1 MTTNIIYTP
10 NFLDIIDN
18 ASIVIDTCV
27 IIHALK
33 IIDLDNFLRELSK
46 RNCTLLS
53 VPSVKNEFLTAGD
66 TVQRYNKLNEYLE
79 SLQLV
84 FLPPDIEYRLNKE
97 GCNFNIALRRSK
109 VRNPSFVDR
118 LILSIPYL
126 YRKSPEKI
134 YVMTSNHQDVPR
146 EFFDRVGFISI
157 DTGSD
162 FVQIGLYEFN
172 SGNFDK
178 ITKKK

>member
-10 NFLDIIDN
+10 NLLDTISG

-33 IIDLDNFLRELSK
+33 IANLDRFLRELLG
-46 RNCTLLS
+46 RDCTFLS
-53 VPSVKNEFLTAGD
+53 VPAVKNEFLTAGD
-66 TVQRYNKLNEYLE
+66 TIQRYNELNEYLE

-84 FLPPDIEYRLNKE
+84 FLPLDVEYRLNKE
-97 GCNFNIALRRSK
+97 GCSFNIALRRSRI
-109 VRNPSFVDR
+109 RNPSFVDR
-118 LILSIPYL
+118 LVLSIPYL
-126 YRKSPEKI
+126 YRRSPEKI
-134 YVMTSNHQDVPR
+134 YIMTANHQDVPK
-146 EFFDRVGFISI
+146 EFFDRIGFISI
-157 DTGSD
+157 DNGSD

-172 SGNFDK
+172 DNNFDK